1 MIAVVAYRGKDGS
14 FLYDEELQ
22 DPHCENGPETK
33 LDEFAKWLAGKYREH
48 LQAEPEQAA
57 ALHCTIDE
65 LYQPPEGSA

>member
-48 LQAEPEQAA
+48 LQAEPDLAA

-65 LYQPPEGSA
+65 LYQPPEGSV

>member
-14 FLYDEELQ
+14 FLYDEELP
-22 DPHCENGPETK
+22 DPRGENGPETK

-57 ALHCTIDE
+57 CK
-65 LYQPPEGSA
+65 S